1 MNKKILMLMVLSVF
15 MFSLVSAEIS
25 CTNPGLPNPQEVD
38 IETNLI
44 QTCDTCTYVNISS
57 ITTPTTT
64 TYLDDSMDKNGLTYN
79 YSYAPSEI
87 GHYYYSVYG
96 DKDGSITEETLC
108 FEVTST
114 GEGTNTTQG
123 LVLLAQLG
131 VIALLFGLGRVFD
144 SKKWKIKMFFDM
156 LAALMTMILINSL
169 KIVSS
174 QSFKLNKMAELGFI
188 IGIVLVGFLFL
199 YLFVYATIEVI
210 QYFKAKKKKKW
221 DIQ

>member
-1 MNKKILMLMVLSVF
+1 MLMLMVLSVF

-108 FEVTST
+108 FESTYT
-114 GEGTNTTQG
+114 GELPNTTQG
-123 LVLLAQLG
+123 IVLIAQLG
-131 VIALLFGLGRVFD
+131 IVALSAMVPEEQINMFRGKVECINALIGGDLFD
-144 SKKWKIKMFFDM
+144 PY
-156 LAALMTMILINSL
+156 
-169 KIVSS
+169 
-174 QSFKLNKMAELGFI
+174 
-188 IGIVLVGFLFL
+188 LVDPEEG
-199 YLFVYATIEVI
+199 E
-210 QYFKAKKKKKW
+210 
-221 DIQ
+221 